1 MGPTSP
7 GIELLRSWSRRKPLK
22 YSTLVDFAEMPSTV
36 KVTVPHGLMDSR
48 EHSYTA
54 IDVGWYTSVGSCLS
68 AASSSSWYRGY
79 PIMADEGHGMATYI
93 GRIAKSY
100 EVEDTEAVESYLD
113 KHPSLY
119 DLVIEARQ
127 EITTHFD
134 SGTSVLL
141 DVAVD
146 PEGIDDP
153 ELVLRVQTK
162 LPVNLAMERL
172 AAFDQAWWLP
182 NLRRSQQRLTI
193 DLQFS

>member
-1 MGPTSP
+1 
-7 GIELLRSWSRRKPLK
+7 
-22 YSTLVDFAEMPSTV
+22 
-36 KVTVPHGLMDSR
+36 
-48 EHSYTA
+48 
-54 IDVGWYTSVGSCLS
+54 
-68 AASSSSWYRGY
+68 
-79 PIMADEGHGMATYI
+79 MATSI

-134 SGTSVLL
+134 SGTPVLL

-146 PEGIDDP
+146 PEGINDP